1 MLLHDPWVVIHTA
14 QDNRD
19 RTSTTSIGRSR
30 DSSNT
35 GRIGSHLG
43 RLDSHQVFLQRNL
56 DADCDFLV
64 CNGITTDN
72 ARIKIFLSVTRNTN
86 INLQRLCASV
96 GQKRLNT
103 DLAGDSEAGQSTATP
118 DDLLIKTPWNEID
131 DVLYEARGASW
142 ALVHCLKAV
151 EIDFADVL
159 QKKNALVSLRQIIR
173 ELEATQETI
182 WSPVVLNGS
191 GFGLFA
197 NHSLVMAS
205 YVSRAN
211 AGIIDLRELLTK
223 G

>member
-1 MLLHDPWVVIHTA
+1 
-14 QDNRD
+14 
-19 RTSTTSIGRSR
+19 
-30 DSSNT
+30 
-35 GRIGSHLG
+35 
-43 RLDSHQVFLQRNL
+43 
-56 DADCDFLV
+56 
-64 CNGITTDN
+64 
-72 ARIKIFLSVTRNTN
+72 LS
-86 INLQRLCASV
+86 ASV

-103 DLAGDSEAGQSTATP
+103 DLAGEPGAQKSTATA
-118 DDLLIKTPWNEID
+118 DELLIKTSWYEID
-131 DVLYEARGASW
+131 DVLYEARGTSW

-151 EIDFADVL
+151 EIDFVDVL

-173 ELEATQETI
+173 ELEATQQTI
-182 WSPVVLNGS
+182 WSPVILNGS